1 MKKVIIGAI
10 LTLCTLCLSVSGS
23 WISNAQFTRIHKIY
37 EGICIVL
44 DAGHG
49 GKDAGAQF
57 DGVYESEINLE
68 IVKLL
73 KKELEELGMEVIL
86 TRQDEND
93 LSDAQVKN
101 KKSDDLKKRVAI
113 INDEKVD
120 LFISVHMNAYVDTS
134 VKGMQ
139 LFYEEGNSD
148 SLLFANHLQNHI
160 ENIIT
165 VLPIKMGDYYI
176 LNKSNKIGVL
186 LECGFLSNRED
197 RENFKSKIYRK
208 QYVKYIKKGIMSFL
222 QEVYE

>member
-1 MKKVIIGAI
+1 
-10 LTLCTLCLSVSGS
+10 
-23 WISNAQFTRIHKIY
+23 
-37 EGICIVL
+37 
-44 DAGHG
+44 
-49 GKDAGAQF
+49 
-57 DGVYESEINLE
+57 
-68 IVKLL
+68 
-73 KKELEELGMEVIL
+73 
-86 TRQDEND
+86 
-93 LSDAQVKN
+93 
-101 KKSDDLKKRVAI
+101 
-113 INDEKVD
+113 
-120 LFISVHMNAYVDTS
+120 
-134 VKGMQ
+134 MQ

-197 RENFKSKIYRK
+197 RENFKSKTYQK